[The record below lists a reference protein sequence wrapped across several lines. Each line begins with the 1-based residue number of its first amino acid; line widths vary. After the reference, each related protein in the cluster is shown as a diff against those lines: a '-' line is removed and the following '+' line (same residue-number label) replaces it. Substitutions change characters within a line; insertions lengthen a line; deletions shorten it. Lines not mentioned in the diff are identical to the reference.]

1 MSVIAFKYNN
11 KTIRTV
17 FDSAGNAWFSVDDVV
32 PILGYKNLTEMKRH
46 IDSWDRAAFGIPTIN
61 SKGVAYERKMSA
73 IDEFGLYSV
82 ISNSEKLEVVNFKRW
97 IKAEVLPVIRKAWA
111 YSVKY

>member
-1 MSVIAFKYNN
+1 MSIITFNFNN

-17 FDSAGNAWFSVDDVV
+17 FDSDGNAWFSVEDIATV
-32 PILGYKNLTEMKRH
+32 LGYKNITEMKRN
-46 IDSWDRAAFGIPTIN
+46 IDSLDRAAFGIPTIN
-61 SKGVAYERKMSA
+61 SKGVMQERKMSA
-73 IDEFGLYSV
+73 MDEFGLYSA
-82 ISNSEKLEVVNFKRW
+82 ISNSEKLEVINFKSW